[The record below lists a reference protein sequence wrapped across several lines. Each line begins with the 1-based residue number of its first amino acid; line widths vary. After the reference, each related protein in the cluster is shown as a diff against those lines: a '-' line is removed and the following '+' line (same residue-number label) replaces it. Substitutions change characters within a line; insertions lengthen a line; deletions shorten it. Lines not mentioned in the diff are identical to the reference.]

1 MRLFVAVDL
10 PNAVKDQLEALRTPV
25 PGARW
30 VSRDQMHLTLFF
42 VGETERV
49 SAVKA
54 ALQPVH
60 AAPFDLL
67 LSGVGR
73 FPAGSRRPPRVLW
86 AGFAPQPALLALQAQ
101 VAAALTALGFPPDD
115 RPYTPHLTLARV
127 KAEQPLPAAE
137 RFLAAHADFR
147 AGPVRVEAF
156 TLYASDLTP
165 QGARYTPQARYPLRG

>member
-10 PNAVKDQLEALRTPV
+10 PDAVKNRLETLRAPV

-42 VGETERV
+42 IGETERL
-49 SAVKA
+49 SDVKA
-54 ALQPVH
+54 ALQPVR

-73 FPAGSRRPPRVLW
+73 FPPGSRRPPRVLW

-101 VAAALTALGFPPDD
+101 VAAALTALGFPPEN
-115 RPYTPHLTLARV
+115 RPYSPHLTLARV
-127 KAEQPLPAAE
+127 KAENTLPAAE
-137 RFLAAHADFR
+137 RFLEAHAGFR

-156 TLYASDLTP
+156 ALYASDLTP
-165 QGARYTPQARYPLRG
+165 QGARYTQQAVYPLRG